1 MAIFL
6 LVLGLILFIGL
17 VVVHELGHFIVARRN
32 GVEAEEFGI
41 GFPPRVWK
49 KRVKSTKGDFDFT
62 INLLPLGGFVKL
74 KGEHDTDTEPG
85 SFGAASVWSKTKIM
99 AAGVVMNFITA
110 FVLLVIVALVG
121 MPKLVDNQFTVASD
135 TRVTRNDVF
144 VGYVEPGSPA
154 AKAKLQSTD
163 KIVSVTK
170 APACEPSTPCTQ
182 QIISGVEIRKASD
195 LPKATK
201 RYAGETVYVNYYRQN
216 DFKSTKV
223 TLRDAQTVAAS
234 KKTDNPKGYLGVVP
248 SELTLQRS
256 TWSAPVVAGGL
267 MGQFTALTFQGLGKA
282 LAGLGG
288 IVAGAVTGNTPARQ
302 QAQTEASSQVA
313 GPVGIFFVLK
323 SGSILG
329 YQYVL
334 FVIAIISLTLAIMNF
349 LPIPALD
356 GGRMW
361 LTLISRAF
369 KRPLTQRTEELVN
382 AAGFVLLIGLIIVI
396 SFVDVRR
403 FF

>member
-1 MAIFL
+1 MTIFL
-6 LVLGLILFIGL
+6 MILGLVLFVGL

-41 GFPPRVWK
+41 GFPPRIWK
-49 KRVKSTKGDFDFT
+49 KRIKSRRGDFDFT
-62 INLLPLGGFVKL
+62 VNLLPLGGFVKL

-85 SFGAASVWSKTKIM
+85 SFGAASVWAKTKIM
-99 AAGVVMNFITA
+99 VAGVVMNFVTA
-110 FVLLVIVALVG
+110 YVLLIIVALLG
-121 MPKLVDNQFTVASD
+121 MPKLVAHQFTVRSD
-135 TRVTRNDVF
+135 TKIIKNDVYI
-144 VGYVEPGSPA
+144 GYVEPGSPA
-154 AKAKLQSTD
+154 QKAGLVSTD
-163 KIVSVTK
+163 RLISYKIGAAGTLHSFAT
-170 APACEPSTPCTQ
+170 AA
-182 QIISGVEIRKASD
+182 D
-195 LPKATK
+195 LPKVTQKYQGKTVSFVLLRNNKQVTK
-201 RYAGETVYVNYYRQN
+201 T
-216 DFKSTKV
+216 V
-223 TLRDAQTVAAS
+223 TLRSDAAVAAS
-234 KKTDNPKGYLGVVP
+234 RKTDNPKGHLGVLP

-267 MGQFTALTFQGLGKA
+267 MGQFTTLTFQGLGKA

-288 IVAGAVTGNTPARQ
+288 IIAGAVTGNTHARQ
-302 QAQTEASSQVA
+302 AAQTEASSQVS

-361 LTLISRAF
+361 LTLVSRAF
-369 KRPLTQRTEELVN
+369 KRPLTPRTEELVN
-382 AAGFVLLIGLIIVI
+382 ATGFVLLIGLIILI
-396 SFVDVRR
+396 SVVDVRR

>member
-1 MAIFL
+1 MGVFL
-6 LVLGLILFIGL
+6 MILGLVLFIGL

-49 KRVKSTKGDFDFT
+49 KRIKSKRGDFDFT

-85 SFGAASVWSKTKIM
+85 SFGAASVWAKTKIM
-99 AAGVVMNFITA
+99 VAGVAMNFVTA
-110 FVLLVIVALVG
+110 FVLLIIVALLG
-121 MPKLVDNQFTVASD
+121 MPKLVDNQFTVSSD
-135 TRVTRNDVF
+135 TKIIKNDVY

-154 AKAKLQSTD
+154 QRAGMESTD
-163 KIVSVTK
+163 RLVGYQVGADDEVHTFARASALPDVTQK
-170 APACEPSTPCTQ
+170 
-182 QIISGVEIRKASD
+182 
-195 LPKATK
+195 
-201 RYAGETVYVNYYRQN
+201 YAGKTVTFVLLRDGKQVE
-216 DFKSTKV
+216 KTV
-223 TLRDAQTVAAS
+223 TLRSDAAVAAS
-234 KKTDNPKGYLGVVP
+234 RKTDNPKGHLGVLP

-288 IVAGAVTGNTPARQ
+288 IIAGAVTGNTDARQ
-302 QAQTEASSQVA
+302 AAQTEASSQVA

-361 LTLISRAF
+361 LTLISRAI
-369 KRPLTQRTEELVN
+369 KRPLTPRTEELVN
-382 AAGFVLLIGLIIVI
+382 ATGFLLLIGLIILI
-396 SFVDVRR
+396 SVVDVRR

>member
-1 MAIFL
+1 MTVFL
-6 LVLGLILFIGL
+6 MILGLVLFVGL

-49 KRVKSTKGDFDFT
+49 KRIKSKRGDYDFS

-74 KGEHDTDTEPG
+74 KGEHDTDTESG
-85 SFGAASVWSKTKIM
+85 SFGAASVWVKTKIM
-99 AAGVVMNFITA
+99 VAGVAMNFVTA
-110 FVLLVIVALVG
+110 FVLLIIVALVG
-121 MPKLVDNQFTVASD
+121 MPKLVDNQFTVKSD
-135 TRVTRNDVF
+135 TTVIRNDVY

-154 AKAKLQSTD
+154 QKAGLVSTD
-163 KIVSVTK
+163 RLVGYKVGAHGALHTF
-170 APACEPSTPCTQ
+170 AT
-182 QIISGVEIRKASD
+182 ASD
-195 LPKATK
+195 LPKVTQK
-201 RYAGETVYVNYYRQN
+201 YEGRVVSFVLLRNNERITR
-216 DFKSTKV
+216 TV
-223 TLRDAQTVAAS
+223 TLRSDAAVAAS
-234 KKTDNPKGYLGVVP
+234 RKTDNPKGHLGVLP

-267 MGQFTALTFQGLGKA
+267 MGQFTTLTFQGLGRA

-302 QAQTEASSQVA
+302 AAQTEASSQVS

-361 LTLISRAF
+361 LTLVSRAF
-369 KRPLTQRTEELVN
+369 NRPLTPRTEELVN
-382 AAGFVLLIGLIIVI
+382 ATGFMLLIGLIILI
-396 SFVDVRR
+396 SVVDVRR

>member
-1 MAIFL
+1 MGVFL
-6 LVLGLILFIGL
+6 LILGLVLFVGL

-32 GVEAEEFGI
+32 GVDAEEFGI
-41 GFPPRVWK
+41 GFPPRIWK
-49 KRVKSTKGDFDFT
+49 KRVVRKRGDYDFSL
-62 INLLPLGGFVKL
+62 NLLPLGGFVKL

-85 SFGAASVWSKTKIM
+85 SFGAATVWVKTKIM
-99 AAGVVMNFITA
+99 VAGVAMNFVTA
-110 FVLLVIVALVG
+110 FVLLMIVALLG
-121 MPKLVDNQFTVASD
+121 MPKLVDHQFTVASD
-135 TRVTRNDVF
+135 THIVKNDVY

-154 AKAKLQSTD
+154 QKAGLLSTD
-163 KIVSVTK
+163 RLVGYKTSSNGQLHTFGT
-170 APACEPSTPCTQ
+170 AHE
-182 QIISGVEIRKASD
+182 
-195 LPKATK
+195 LPKVTTA
-201 RYAGETVYVNYYRQN
+201 YAG
-216 DFKSTKV
+216 KSLTIVLLRANKTIEKTV
-223 TLRDAQTVAAS
+223 TLRSDAVVNAS
-234 KKTDNPKGYLGVVP
+234 KNTDNPKGHLGVLP

-288 IVAGAVTGNTPARQ
+288 IIAGAVTGNTHARQ
-302 QAQTEASSQVA
+302 AAQTEASSQVA

-361 LTLISRAF
+361 LTLISRAV
-369 KRPLTQRTEELVN
+369 KRPLTPRTEELVN
-382 AAGFVLLIGLIIVI
+382 ATGFILLIGLIILI
-396 SFVDVRR
+396 SVVDVRR

>member
-1 MAIFL
+1 
-6 LVLGLILFIGL
+6 
-17 VVVHELGHFIVARRN
+17 VHTFAR
-32 GVEAEEFGI
+32 A
-41 GFPPRVWK
+41 
-49 KRVKSTKGDFDFT
+49 SA
-62 INLLPLGGFVKL
+62 LPDVTQKYAG
-74 KGEHDTDTEPG
+74 
-85 SFGAASVWSKTKIM
+85 KT
-99 AAGVVMNFITA
+99 VT
-110 FVLLVIVALVG
+110 FVLL
-121 MPKLVDNQFTVASD
+121 
-135 TRVTRNDVF
+135 RN
-144 VGYVEPGSPA
+144 GKQVE
-154 AKAKLQSTD
+154 KT
-163 KIVSVTK
+163 
-170 APACEPSTPCTQ
+170 
-182 QIISGVEIRKASD
+182 
-195 LPKATK
+195 
-201 RYAGETVYVNYYRQN
+201 
-216 DFKSTKV
+216 V
-223 TLRDAQTVAAS
+223 TLRSDAAVAAS
-234 KKTDNPKGYLGVVP
+234 RKTDNPKGHLGVLP

-288 IVAGAVTGNTPARQ
+288 IIAGAVTGNTDARQ
-302 QAQTEASSQVA
+302 AAQTEASSQVA

-369 KRPLTQRTEELVN
+369 KRPLTPRTEELVN
-382 AAGFVLLIGLIIVI
+382 ATGFLLLIGLIILI
-396 SFVDVRR
+396 SVVDVRR

>member
-1 MAIFL
+1 MGVFL
-6 LVLGLILFIGL
+6 MILGLVLFIGL

-41 GFPPRVWK
+41 GFPPRIWK
-49 KRVKSTKGDFDFT
+49 KRIKSKRGDFDFT

-85 SFGAASVWSKTKIM
+85 SFGAASVWAKTKIM
-99 AAGVVMNFITA
+99 VAGVAINFVTA
-110 FVLLVIVALVG
+110 FMLLIIVALLG
-121 MPKLVDNQFTVASD
+121 MPKLVSNQFTVPDD
-135 TRVTRNDVF
+135 TKIVKNDIY

-154 AKAKLQSTD
+154 ERAGFVSTD
-163 KIVSVTK
+163 RLVGYKAGAGDREHTFTEASALPGVTQK
-170 APACEPSTPCTQ
+170 
-182 QIISGVEIRKASD
+182 
-195 LPKATK
+195 
-201 RYAGETVYVNYYRQN
+201 YAGKMITFVLLRNGKQIEKT
-216 DFKSTKV
+216 V
-223 TLRDAQTVAAS
+223 TLRSDAAVATS
-234 KKTDNPKGYLGVVP
+234 RKTDSPKGHLGVLP

-288 IVAGAVTGNTPARQ
+288 IIAGALTGNTDARQ
-302 QAQTEASSQVA
+302 AAQTEASSQVS

-334 FVIAIISLTLAIMNF
+334 FIIAIISLTLAIMNF

-369 KRPLTQRTEELVN
+369 NRPLTPRAEELIN
-382 AAGFVLLIGLIIVI
+382 ATGFLLLIGLIILI
-396 SFVDVRR
+396 SVVDVRR

>member
-1 MAIFL
+1 MGVFL
-6 LVLGLILFIGL
+6 MILGLVLFIGL

-41 GFPPRVWK
+41 GFPPRIWK
-49 KRVKSTKGDFDFT
+49 KRIKSKRGDFDFT

-85 SFGAASVWSKTKIM
+85 SFGAASVWAKTKIM
-99 AAGVVMNFITA
+99 VAGVAMNFVTA
-110 FVLLVIVALVG
+110 FVLLIIVALLG
-121 MPKLVDNQFTVASD
+121 MPKLVDNQFTVSSD
-135 TRVTRNDVF
+135 TKVIKNDIY

-154 AKAKLQSTD
+154 QRAGMESTD
-163 KIVSVTK
+163 RLVGYRVGADDEVHAFAMASALPDVTQK
-170 APACEPSTPCTQ
+170 
-182 QIISGVEIRKASD
+182 
-195 LPKATK
+195 
-201 RYAGETVYVNYYRQN
+201 YAGKTVTFVLLRNGKQVE
-216 DFKSTKV
+216 KTV
-223 TLRDAQTVAAS
+223 TLRSDAAVAAS
-234 KKTDNPKGYLGVVP
+234 RKTDSPKGHLGVLP

-288 IVAGAVTGNTPARQ
+288 IIAGAVTGNTDARQ
-302 QAQTEASSQVA
+302 AAQTEASSQVA

-369 KRPLTQRTEELVN
+369 KRPLTPRTEELVN
-382 AAGFVLLIGLIIVI
+382 ATGFLLLIGLIILI
-396 SFVDVRR
+396 SVVDVRR

>member
-1 MAIFL
+1 MGIFL
-6 LVLGLILFIGL
+6 LILGLVLFVGL
-17 VVVHELGHFIVARRN
+17 VVVHEWGHFIMAKRN
-32 GVEAEEFGI
+32 GVEVEEFGI
-41 GFPPRVWK
+41 GFPPRLY
-49 KRVKSTKGDFDFT
+49 KRETKDGWLFT

-74 KGEHDTDTEPG
+74 KGEHDADEEPG
-85 SFGAASVWSKTKIM
+85 TFGAATTWAKTKIM

-110 FVLLVIVALVG
+110 FVLLIIVALIG

-135 TRVTRNDVF
+135 TNVVQNHVF
-144 VGYVEPGSPA
+144 VGYVAPDSAAEKAGLRSTDRFIGYIAPNSSDVTPITQA
-154 AKAKLQSTD
+154 AKLPSITQKYAGQQVTFVVERDGSELRKKADLLSD
-163 KIVSVTK
+163 KQV
-170 APACEPSTPCTQ
+170 
-182 QIISGVEIRKASD
+182 D
-195 LPKATK
+195 ATK
-201 RYAGETVYVNYYRQN
+201 NSDVPQGH
-216 DFKSTKV
+216 
-223 TLRDAQTVAAS
+223 
-234 KKTDNPKGYLGVVP
+234 LGVVP

-256 TWSAPVVAGGL
+256 TWSAPIVAGGL

-288 IVAGAVTGNTPARQ
+288 IVAGFATGNTDARQ

-356 GGRMW
+356 GGRLW
-361 LTLISRAF
+361 LTLGYRAANR
-369 KRPLTQRTEELVN
+369 KLSQHTEEVVN
-382 AAGFVLLIGLIIVI
+382 AAGFIVLIGLIILI
-396 SFVDVRR
+396 SVVDVRR

>member
-1 MAIFL
+1 MTVFL
-6 LVLGLILFIGL
+6 LILGLVLFVGL

-41 GFPPRVWK
+41 GFPPRIWK
-49 KRVKSTKGDFDFT
+49 KRVKSKRGDFDFT

-74 KGEHDTDTEPG
+74 KGEHDTDTEHG
-85 SFGAASVWSKTKIM
+85 SFGAASVWAKTKIM
-99 AAGVVMNFITA
+99 VAGVAMNFVTA
-110 FVLLVIVALVG
+110 FVLFTIVALLG
-121 MPKLVDNQFTVASD
+121 MPKLVNDQFTVSSD
-135 TRVTRNDVF
+135 TDVIKNNID

-154 AKAKLQSTD
+154 ARAGFASTD
-163 KIVSVTK
+163 QVVGYKVAADERVHTLTTASALPNLTQKYAGKTVTFVLQR
-170 APACEPSTPCTQ
+170 SGQ
-182 QIISGVEIRKASD
+182 QIEK
-195 LPKATK
+195 T
-201 RYAGETVYVNYYRQN
+201 
-216 DFKSTKV
+216 V
-223 TLRDAQTVAAS
+223 TLRSDAAVAAS
-234 KKTDNPKGYLGVVP
+234 RKTDSPKGHLGVVP

-267 MGQFTALTFQGLGKA
+267 MGQFTALTMQGLGKA

-288 IVAGAVTGNTPARQ
+288 IIAGAVTGNTDARQ
-302 QAQTEASSQVA
+302 AAQTEASNQVS

-329 YQYVL
+329 YQYIL

-369 KRPLTQRTEELVN
+369 KRPLTPRTEELVN
-382 AAGFVLLIGLIIVI
+382 ATGFFLLIGLIILI